1 MNICESWTINRRMSI
16 KELMLLNGGAEK
28 TLESPLNR
36 KEIKPVNPKGNQPWI
51 FIGRTDAKAGAPL
64 LWPPGVKSWLIRKDW
79 EVLGQ
84 EEKGMTEDEMIR
96 QHHRLNGHEF
106 GQTPGD
112 SEGQGSLTC
121 CSPWIHS
128 QTWFTVWTT
137 TIPSATQFP
146 SLPSS
151 QASSGLPSH
160 SLNKIW
166 ILGMDLKTPHHLPLH
181 CLPADTAFSARSPRL
196 LTAHWDG
203 HFLQAGQP
211 SGQPWERHTGGIFLL
226 PPRRVTEQTG
236 DRGRWAPSLPLFF
249 YFFLLPQAQQL
260 ARNMC

>member
-1 MNICESWTINRRMSI
+1 MV
-16 KELMLLNGGAEK
+16 LEK
-28 TLESPLNR
+28 ILESPLNR

-96 QHHRLNGHEF
+96 QHQRLNGHEF

-121 CSPWIHS
+121 CSPWIQS

-166 ILGMDLKTPHHLPLH
+166 ILGMDLKTPHDLPLH

-203 HFLQAGQP
+203 HSLQAGQP
-211 SGQPWERHTGGIFLL
+211 SGQPWERQTGGIFLL
-226 PPRRVTEQTG
+226 PPRQVTEQTG

-249 YFFLLPQAQQL
+249 LFFPFAPGPTTSQKHVLEELWEQARTL
-260 ARNMC
+260 A